1 MKINSWHVEEEHLA
15 DAKIKEL
22 AAQGIDAMKVFET
35 IEGISVITVQTDV
48 IPVQTDVIPVQTD
61 IIPMEIG

>member
-35 IEGISVITVQTDV
+35 IDGISVIT
-48 IPVQTDVIPVQTD
+48 VQTD